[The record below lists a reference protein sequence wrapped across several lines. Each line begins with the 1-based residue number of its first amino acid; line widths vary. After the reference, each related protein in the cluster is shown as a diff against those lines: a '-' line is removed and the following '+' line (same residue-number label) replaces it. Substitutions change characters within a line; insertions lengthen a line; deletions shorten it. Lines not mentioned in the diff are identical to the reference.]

1 MTFAPTPYGHE
12 QFGPRLTFTAGT
24 DPTGSA
30 LLIDVDRHAPTN
42 PRDRALCRALLTHA
56 LHLLDETEPQETVA
70 AAQPPA
76 DRAAVLR
83 EAYEIAYAEGM
94 RLNALEAEIGVGPY
108 RGALAVAHLL
118 RKAISDVQKM
128 RGMAKVI
135 SDMQKARGMADEGEL
150 LRNQVEAETRM
161 ADRDREQLAR
171 AERAAEQA
179 KREYDQ
185 RAAELEEAQ
194 AALERVRAVVASWK
208 QMPAGR
214 YVYIDEAARTVS
226 DALNKAS
233 CTTQCDGVTGI
244 RGLLEHVG
252 IDTRG
257 RDIAIAGRVIDASDA
272 GHPAD
277 RPAEARSWP
286 GELCAHCPPGTRA
299 ANLEQHMVDVHG
311 ARPAE
316 QPTLRELLTEAI
328 DHTLMP
334 VVANRAVRRETARQ
348 AAAEVLAVI
357 LPTTRLLA
365 GLRESAE
372 ADVSRV
378 IALYERWKAA
388 GQPPLGMSRWWDAR
402 LAELHDAISPPQPPT
417 APTSTGTGTT
427 EK

>member
-1 MTFAPTPYGHE
+1 MTFEPAPYVYGRE
-12 QFGPRLTFTAGT
+12 QFGP
-24 DPTGSA
+24 D
-30 LLIDVDRHAPTN
+30 
-42 PRDRALCRALLTHA
+42 
-56 LHLLDETEPQETVA
+56 
-70 AAQPPA
+70 
-76 DRAAVLR
+76 
-83 EAYEIAYAEGM
+83 
-94 RLNALEAEIGVGPY
+94 
-108 RGALAVAHLL
+108 
-118 RKAISDVQKM
+118 
-128 RGMAKVI
+128 
-135 SDMQKARGMADEGEL
+135 
-150 LRNQVEAETRM
+150 
-161 ADRDREQLAR
+161 AR
-171 AERAAEQA
+171 AV
-179 KREYDQ
+179 
-185 RAAELEEAQ
+185 
-194 AALERVRAVVASWK
+194 VRAVDALTTQVKRIADAVSRSADAR
-208 QMPAGR
+208 QGDFVLTPDAADDAPTTPDAGR
-214 YVYIDEAARTVS
+214 PVPLATPCAA
-226 DALNKAS
+226 
-233 CTTQCDGVTGI
+233 C
-244 RGLLEHVG
+244 
-252 IDTRG
+252 
-257 RDIAIAGRVIDASDA
+257 
-272 GHPAD
+272 GHPYNWHD
-277 RPAEARSWP
+277 RPGWCEFKDDENRHCGCAEFVPGEKPQPVDPWRVLGAWAPAAPCEQHPNAPVIGGLCGGCTQYPTDMRPAPNNDEDAQAQAQAAEARSWP